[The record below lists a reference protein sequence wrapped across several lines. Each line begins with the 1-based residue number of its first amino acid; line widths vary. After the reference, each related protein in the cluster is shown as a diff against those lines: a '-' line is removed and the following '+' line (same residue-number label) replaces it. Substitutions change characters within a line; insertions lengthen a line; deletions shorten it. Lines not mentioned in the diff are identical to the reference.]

1 MVNKRFMNKSMAS
14 AISGIIFSSPILANT
29 NAMETSK
36 VEGVIK
42 TTIETN
48 REENQSIIIE
58 RGGVLTEDDFCEI
71 YNIYETNLSKGIELT
86 DNEILTL
93 LVKKINDKEN
103 QPSTYAYNILGKNA
117 TKEELLLV
125 VKYPTQSV
133 KIFNNSSTASNTASS
148 LYKAETLYLGNGDA
162 FRHAYWNALNVKSV
176 GADIAKA
183 FANAHESE
191 TPEGNDK
198 TMDLRNNTVGRN
210 IGRIYS
216 NSSNA
221 TIKNKVI
228 EAVNQGRLYRLYNN
242 NIKGKLINRFLR
254 EKIKMKK
261 RSIVIIVIIAIISF
275 TAANMLNGNRVTL
288 IINNETSKNI
298 DYLKLNYTGLKK
310 DIDIPV
316 IKSNDNIKYKV
327 DIDNDFRE
335 GSMNIYYVDANNKK
349 VKFIVVGYFEK
360 GYKDTINVS
369 IKEINDEIEITTN

>member
-71 YNIYETNLSKGIELT
+71 YNIYETNLAKGIELT

-125 VKYPTQSV
+125 AKYPTQSV

-162 FRHAYWNALNVKSV
+162 FRHAYWNALNLKSV

-198 TMDLRNNTVGRN
+198 TMDLRNNTVDRN

-242 NIKGKLINRFLR
+242 NIKGKLI
-254 EKIKMKK
+254 
-261 RSIVIIVIIAIISF
+261 
-275 TAANMLNGNRVTL
+275 
-288 IINNETSKNI
+288 
-298 DYLKLNYTGLKK
+298 
-310 DIDIPV
+310 
-316 IKSNDNIKYKV
+316 
-327 DIDNDFRE
+327 
-335 GSMNIYYVDANNKK
+335 
-349 VKFIVVGYFEK
+349 
-360 GYKDTINVS
+360 
-369 IKEINDEIEITTN
+369 TTDS

>member
-1 MVNKRFMNKSMAS
+1 MAS

-103 QPSTYAYNILGKNA
+103 QPSTYDYNILGKNA

-125 VKYPTQSV
+125 AKYPTQSV

-162 FRHAYWNALNVKSV
+162 FRHAYWNALNLKSV

-242 NIKGKLINRFLR
+242 NIKEKLI
-254 EKIKMKK
+254 
-261 RSIVIIVIIAIISF
+261 
-275 TAANMLNGNRVTL
+275 
-288 IINNETSKNI
+288 
-298 DYLKLNYTGLKK
+298 
-310 DIDIPV
+310 
-316 IKSNDNIKYKV
+316 
-327 DIDNDFRE
+327 
-335 GSMNIYYVDANNKK
+335 
-349 VKFIVVGYFEK
+349 
-360 GYKDTINVS
+360 
-369 IKEINDEIEITTN
+369 TTDS

>member
-103 QPSTYAYNILGKNA
+103 QPSTYAYNLLGKNA

-242 NIKGKLINRFLR
+242 NIKEKLI
-254 EKIKMKK
+254 
-261 RSIVIIVIIAIISF
+261 
-275 TAANMLNGNRVTL
+275 
-288 IINNETSKNI
+288 
-298 DYLKLNYTGLKK
+298 
-310 DIDIPV
+310 
-316 IKSNDNIKYKV
+316 
-327 DIDNDFRE
+327 
-335 GSMNIYYVDANNKK
+335 
-349 VKFIVVGYFEK
+349 
-360 GYKDTINVS
+360 
-369 IKEINDEIEITTN
+369 TTDS

>member
-1 MVNKRFMNKSMAS
+1 MNKAMAS

-103 QPSTYAYNILGKNA
+103 QPSTYAYNLLGKNA

-125 VKYPTQSV
+125 AKYPTQSV

-242 NIKGKLINRFLR
+242 NIKGKLI
-254 EKIKMKK
+254 
-261 RSIVIIVIIAIISF
+261 
-275 TAANMLNGNRVTL
+275 
-288 IINNETSKNI
+288 
-298 DYLKLNYTGLKK
+298 
-310 DIDIPV
+310 
-316 IKSNDNIKYKV
+316 
-327 DIDNDFRE
+327 
-335 GSMNIYYVDANNKK
+335 
-349 VKFIVVGYFEK
+349 
-360 GYKDTINVS
+360 
-369 IKEINDEIEITTN
+369 TTDS

>member
-71 YNIYETNLSKGIELT
+71 YNIYETNLVKGIELI

-125 VKYPTQSV
+125 AKYPTQSV

-242 NIKGKLINRFLR
+242 NIKGKLI
-254 EKIKMKK
+254 
-261 RSIVIIVIIAIISF
+261 
-275 TAANMLNGNRVTL
+275 
-288 IINNETSKNI
+288 
-298 DYLKLNYTGLKK
+298 
-310 DIDIPV
+310 
-316 IKSNDNIKYKV
+316 
-327 DIDNDFRE
+327 
-335 GSMNIYYVDANNKK
+335 
-349 VKFIVVGYFEK
+349 
-360 GYKDTINVS
+360 
-369 IKEINDEIEITTN
+369 TTDSSGRK

>member
-1 MVNKRFMNKSMAS
+1 MNKSMAS

-58 RGGVLTEDDFCEI
+58 RGGVLTEYDFCEI
-71 YNIYETNLSKGIELT
+71 YNIYETNLAKGIQLT

-125 VKYPTQSV
+125 AKYPTQSV

-242 NIKGKLINRFLR
+242 NIKEKLI
-254 EKIKMKK
+254 
-261 RSIVIIVIIAIISF
+261 
-275 TAANMLNGNRVTL
+275 
-288 IINNETSKNI
+288 
-298 DYLKLNYTGLKK
+298 
-310 DIDIPV
+310 
-316 IKSNDNIKYKV
+316 
-327 DIDNDFRE
+327 
-335 GSMNIYYVDANNKK
+335 
-349 VKFIVVGYFEK
+349 
-360 GYKDTINVS
+360 
-369 IKEINDEIEITTN
+369 TTDS

>member
-1 MVNKRFMNKSMAS
+1 MVNKRFMNKTIAS

-71 YNIYETNLSKGIELT
+71 YNIYETNLAKGIELT

-125 VKYPTQSV
+125 AKYPTQSV

-162 FRHAYWNALNVKSV
+162 FRHAYWNALNLKSV

-242 NIKGKLINRFLR
+242 NIKGKLI
-254 EKIKMKK
+254 
-261 RSIVIIVIIAIISF
+261 
-275 TAANMLNGNRVTL
+275 
-288 IINNETSKNI
+288 
-298 DYLKLNYTGLKK
+298 
-310 DIDIPV
+310 
-316 IKSNDNIKYKV
+316 
-327 DIDNDFRE
+327 
-335 GSMNIYYVDANNKK
+335 
-349 VKFIVVGYFEK
+349 
-360 GYKDTINVS
+360 
-369 IKEINDEIEITTN
+369 TTDS

>member
-125 VKYPTQSV
+125 AKYPTQSV

-162 FRHAYWNALNVKSV
+162 FRHAYWNALNLKSV

-242 NIKGKLINRFLR
+242 NIKGKLI
-254 EKIKMKK
+254 
-261 RSIVIIVIIAIISF
+261 
-275 TAANMLNGNRVTL
+275 
-288 IINNETSKNI
+288 
-298 DYLKLNYTGLKK
+298 
-310 DIDIPV
+310 
-316 IKSNDNIKYKV
+316 
-327 DIDNDFRE
+327 
-335 GSMNIYYVDANNKK
+335 
-349 VKFIVVGYFEK
+349 
-360 GYKDTINVS
+360 
-369 IKEINDEIEITTN
+369 TTDS